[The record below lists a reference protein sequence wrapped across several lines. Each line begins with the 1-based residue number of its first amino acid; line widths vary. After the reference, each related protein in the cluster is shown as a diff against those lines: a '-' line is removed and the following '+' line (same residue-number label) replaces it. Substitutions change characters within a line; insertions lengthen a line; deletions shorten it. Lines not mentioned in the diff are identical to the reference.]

1 MDRQTDTHYS
11 SMACIQPIDISSEH
25 KINQSTIE
33 PLIII
38 TPTKNTRPDWNRL
51 FNLEKEKNIGYT
63 EEV

>member
-1 MDRQTDTHYS
+1 
-11 SMACIQPIDISSEH
+11 MACIQPIDISSEH

-51 FNLEKEKNIGYT
+51 FNLEKEKHIGYT